1 MKLTRER
8 KIYVGVLGVGLAVL
22 GADRVM
28 GPPSSASASSGVV
41 VGEETAAV
49 PVSSGVQAS
58 SVTLVALADRLEAIR
73 ADHAQR
79 ADDAAHVGSTDAFRI
94 APTWRAAISPQ
105 TAASEGD
112 ADAPGAVAM
121 ATSVP
126 LPKVT
131 VVVQDQAGGMA
142 VLDGEVLR
150 VGQVSRSGITLVG
163 VERRAVRVLIDGL
176 ERTIELADFAGSAAS
191 MSSRPTR

>member
-28 GPPSSASASSGVV
+28 GPPSSASASSSAA
-41 VGEETAAV
+41 VGEEPAAAAV
-49 PVSSGVQAS
+49 SPGVQAP
-58 SVTLVALADRLEAIR
+58 SVATVALAERLEAMKGEHLGQ
-73 ADHAQR
+73 AEVD
-79 ADDAAHVGSTDAFRI
+79 GSSDAFRI
-94 APTWRAAISPQ
+94 SPAWRAALSPEA
-105 TAASEGD
+105 TVSEGD
-112 ADAPGAVAM
+112 ADGSGVATM
-121 ATSVP
+121 PTSVA

-176 ERTIELADFAGSAAS
+176 ERTIELAEPSG
-191 MSSRPTR
+191 RPTK